1 MSKAL
6 NYFED
11 FLLSFLL
18 SVVVSTSAF
27 ALLVGVIVGIKCSV
41 KGINICAITAG
52 IKKEKSQEKRKK
64 HDEVE
69 LLGKAKIET
78 IKILLFRALI
88 DS

>member
-1 MSKAL
+1 MQSLQELKRK
-6 NYFED
+6 
-11 FLLSFLL
+11 SH
-18 SVVVSTSAF
+18 
-27 ALLVGVIVGIKCSV
+27 
-41 KGINICAITAG
+41 
-52 IKKEKSQEKRKK
+52 KKKRKK